1 MKILD
6 AVRLVDGEILT
17 SHYDP
22 DLEIE
27 GACGADLMSDV
38 LAAVQPNAILI
49 TGLVNLQAIRT
60 AHLADIAA
68 IIFVRGKIPFDD
80 VVKFA
85 DEEKIPLISTRYG
98 MFETCGRLYQ
108 AGIHGSFKQ
117 LNNT

>member
-1 MKILD
+1 MKIMEV
-6 AVRLVDGEILT
+6 VRLIDGQVLT
-17 SHYDP
+17 THLDP

-68 IIFVRGKIPFDD
+68 IIFVRGKIPFEN
-80 VVKFA
+80 VVEFA
-85 DEEKIPLISTRYG
+85 NEERIPLVSTCYG